1 MLLAYTMFRAIMFYQ
16 HSEVSKHSMR
26 PLLQAN
32 KHTHA
37 ADMTHSVHISGIPD
51 FVIKSCE
58 LKYYV
63 TIQ

>member
-1 MLLAYTMFRAIMFYQ
+1 MFRAITIHQ

-32 KHTHA
+32 KHTHT
-37 ADMTHSVHISGIPD
+37 ADMTHSIHISGSPD
-51 FVIKSCE
+51 FVNTACG

-63 TIQ
+63 TIT